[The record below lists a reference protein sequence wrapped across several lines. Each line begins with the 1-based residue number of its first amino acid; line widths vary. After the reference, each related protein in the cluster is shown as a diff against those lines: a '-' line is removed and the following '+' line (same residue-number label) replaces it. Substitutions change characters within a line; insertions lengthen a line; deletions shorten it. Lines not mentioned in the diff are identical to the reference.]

1 MFEEPVDADYR
12 ITEMN
17 DENHEI
23 LAREILKNV

>member
-1 MFEEPVDADYR
+1 MFEEPMNVDYR

-23 LAREILKNV
+23 LVKEILKNV

>member
-1 MFEEPVDADYR
+1 MFEEPLDVDYK

-23 LAREILKNV
+23 ISREILKNV

>member
-1 MFEEPVDADYR
+1 MFEEPLDVDYK

-23 LAREILKNV
+23 ISQEILKNV